1 MKHELRD
8 EGSAPEMSR
17 KACNEASAPEM
28 DRKARNE
35 GSASG
40 MKRMALN
47 AAVFIVGVLCIAM
60 AGYGFVTRS
69 SDSKA
74 AFNDNQAIDQSNVLV
89 LDDSKTRVSFSD
101 VVLSPQGETRE
112 LIVSTQTATESVLLE
127 DRVIQQL
134 DIDILKKHQTVS
146 YTTTGYFVVNLES
159 ITEDDIIVDDE
170 KKNVTI
176 KIEHA
181 RLKDIVID
189 PEQVMFGDV
198 QESFF
203 NRGAMS
209 MTVEDYNQIEQE
221 LKSKLETAFNSGD
234 NLQKADDN
242 ALKMVKEV
250 YEPVIKAVDHRYEL
264 TIVFGS

>member
-1 MKHELRD
+1 MRHKI
-8 EGSAPEMSR
+8 P
-17 KACNEASAPEM
+17 NEASVP
-28 DRKARNE
+28 
-35 GSASG
+35 G
-40 MKRMALN
+40 MRHKLLN
-47 AAVFIVGVLCIAM
+47 AAVILVVVACL
-60 AGYGFVTRS
+60 VTVAIGLAIRS
-69 SDSKA
+69 SDSAA

-264 TIVFGS
+264 TIVFGK